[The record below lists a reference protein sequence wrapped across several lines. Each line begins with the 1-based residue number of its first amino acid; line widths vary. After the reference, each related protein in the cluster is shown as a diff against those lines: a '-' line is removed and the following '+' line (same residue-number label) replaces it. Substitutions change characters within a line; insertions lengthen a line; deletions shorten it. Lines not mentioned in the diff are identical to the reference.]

1 MQIGLVP
8 YVDTVH
14 NRLTVEIRRGCT
26 RGCRCALCC
35 RPHLATAGADVVWPV
50 SCSAQY
56 GCGALVSCNL
66 HVPAHTAAHAERVP
80 PRTTPV
86 APATPVP
93 RCNSC
98 APKLLPAGHAEP
110 VALHL
115 NKMLPHSTAATV
127 VLRSF
132 CQPGMLTRPARDVEP
147 SRVVD
152 AVEHGMRI
160 TVSMHSLPVV
170 LCSHCRP

>member
-1 MQIGLVP
+1 MAA
-8 YVDTVH
+8 
-14 NRLTVEIRRGCT
+14 R
-26 RGCRCALCC
+26 A
-35 RPHLATAGADVVWPV
+35 AAGAFPGRILPPLVLIWCGLCHTLHSTAVGVLRPFVQAHPAAPV
-50 SCSAQY
+50 
-56 GCGALVSCNL
+56 
-66 HVPAHTAAHAERVP
+66 ERYP

-98 APKLLPAGHAEP
+98 APQLLPAGHAEP

-115 NKMLPHSTAATV
+115 NRMLPHSTAATV